1 MLQFPSTS
9 PSSSMAQGDL
19 YAANYQKVA
28 INSENATTVN
38 VTHEHLKS
46 HKAWDSGQPASVL

>member
-1 MLQFPSTS
+1 
-9 PSSSMAQGDL
+9 MAQGNL

-28 INSENATTVN
+28 INSENATTVD

-46 HKAWDSGQPASVL
+46 RKALDSSQPASVQ